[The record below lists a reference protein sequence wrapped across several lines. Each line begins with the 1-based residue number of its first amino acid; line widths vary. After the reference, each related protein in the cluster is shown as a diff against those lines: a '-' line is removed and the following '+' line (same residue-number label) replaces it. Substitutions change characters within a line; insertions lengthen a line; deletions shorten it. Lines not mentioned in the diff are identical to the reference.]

1 MVATGQEILILSW
14 YPVNIWSMDMGS
26 HGSIYRKLFTFILQ
40 RFFACCSAL
49 CGLLADAEG
58 GTIFRFEDNI
68 CTVATY
74 RGLPEAFHDG
84 KASLSSKLIIVAL
97 TNMIVLL

>member
-49 CGLLADAEG
+49 CGLLADAEV
-58 GTIFRFEDNI
+58 GTIFRFEDNT
-68 CTVATY
+68 CTVAIY
-74 RGLPEAFHDG
+74 RGPLEAYQDG
-84 KASLSSKLIIVAL
+84 EVGLYYTLDY
-97 TNMIVLL
+97 